1 MARERDVVIAQVDGA
16 DDDDDEED
24 VLNFTVSILICFVNL
39 IAKI

>member
-16 DDDDDEED
+16 DDDEDEED